1 MFPLPGTWVRSLVR
15 KLRAYKLCSVDP
27 RKCSFLWSESFP
39 GLHTSLF
46 MCGYVFDFF
55 CCIDL
60 IVSPE
65 GISHSTFNT
74 LFDARHLIHN
84 NTILIKLVYF
94 HNKFLV
100 DKIFVYDH
108 FWKNGFIKQRIPGQ
122 NTCFLAILLF
132 YSTVYCLPSLFLR
145 RWLSDCFFIVVVFS
159 FCL

>member
-1 MFPLPGTWVRSLVR
+1 
-15 KLRAYKLCSVDP
+15 
-27 RKCSFLWSESFP
+27 
-39 GLHTSLF
+39 

-65 GISHSTFNT
+65 EISHSTFNT

-100 DKIFVYDH
+100 DKIFMII
-108 FWKNGFIKQRIPGQ
+108 FEKMG
-122 NTCFLAILLF
+122 LLSKEF
-132 YSTVYCLPSLFLR
+132 QVKTL
-145 RWLSDCFFIVVVFS
+145 VF
-159 FCL
+159 